1 MQHMFLFTMGDL
13 IDEQLDIGRLDDPRR
28 RCFEVIQEN
37 IGDNVAVIQKVPVL
51 SPCPLRGYLT
61 RGI

>member
-1 MQHMFLFTMGDL
+1 MRCDMQHMFLFAMCDL

-37 IGDNVAVIQKVPVL
+37 IRDNIAVIQKFLFSRRVL
-51 SPCPLRGYLT
+51 SKVT
-61 RGI
+61 